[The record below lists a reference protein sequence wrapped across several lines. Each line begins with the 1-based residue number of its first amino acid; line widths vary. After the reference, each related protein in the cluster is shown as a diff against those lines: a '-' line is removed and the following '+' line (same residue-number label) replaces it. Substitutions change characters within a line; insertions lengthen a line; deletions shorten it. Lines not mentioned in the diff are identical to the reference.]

1 MAMDD
6 YHEYSG
12 LKVRKLVKIANDELD
27 AEAMYELG
35 YRYCF
40 GFRMRPNKRKA
51 LYWMLGAAYLDDPVA
66 QYLVGTMYVFGE
78 GTPVDFTEAVYWFG
92 VAADQG
98 HAPSRDTHP
107 PSTSSESCTPRE
119 WEWKPTSRR
128 PRNSG
133 RRLRSSAAR
142 KRARTSSSSKR

>member
-1 MAMDD
+1 MDD

-40 GFRMRPNKRKA
+40 GFKMRPNKRKA

-78 GTPVDFTEAVYWFG
+78 GTPVDFAEAVYWFG
-92 VAADQG
+92 VAAPQRARNHVRRG
-98 HAPSRDTHP
+98 NGSG
-107 PSTSSESCTPRE
+107 
-119 WEWKPTSRR
+119 RR
-128 PRNSG
+128 PREG
-133 RRLRSSAAR
+133 QGILEEG
-142 KRARTSSSSKR
+142 